1 MADRAILD
9 AELVTGL
16 RPDDLIQ
23 IDREWLPL
31 RQRVVR
37 ALNDAGVSSER
48 WPESSGWNWVKKSA
62 ALGLMA
68 IRGFGIR
75 IDERWIGVSMINV
88 AQYTAKLAPD
98 QRKPLVYLEFIETAP
113 DCWPVKIPTTLIR
126 RSNQTQGRIKMLVL
140 SRKVGEK
147 LVIDGNIT
155 VEVVKVQGNRITIGI
170 QAPSDVKV
178 LRGELMQPKAK
189 TQTVELVVEDGL
201 LVAC

>member
-1 MADRAILD
+1 
-9 AELVTGL
+9 
-16 RPDDLIQ
+16 
-23 IDREWLPL
+23 
-31 RQRVVR
+31 
-37 ALNDAGVSSER
+37 
-48 WPESSGWNWVKKSA
+48 
-62 ALGLMA
+62 
-68 IRGFGIR
+68 
-75 IDERWIGVSMINV
+75 
-88 AQYTAKLAPD
+88 
-98 QRKPLVYLEFIETAP
+98 
-113 DCWPVKIPTTLIR
+113 
-126 RSNQTQGRIKMLVL
+126 MLVL